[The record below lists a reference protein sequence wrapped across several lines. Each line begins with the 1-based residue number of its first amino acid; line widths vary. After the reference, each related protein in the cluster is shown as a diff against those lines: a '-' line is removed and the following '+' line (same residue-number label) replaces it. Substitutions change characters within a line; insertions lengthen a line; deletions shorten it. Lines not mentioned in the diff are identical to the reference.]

1 MVIWLGGDSNPFVS
15 LRQAR
20 WPSCNSQAGMQAVF
34 IQYVQ
39 IHQRASSLLPNAYRR
54 DASRLVLPRRQEW
67 LLAQFH
73 CSSMLYGVI
82 EVCNSI
88 GILIWTICAARAS
101 THAAKANI
109 QSARSDDCARLS
121 NWFKRHTE
129 WFFILKSPLWRASAA
144 RLVGR
149 FGCAVLNAIRVVELN
164 TNELGVIYNLY
175 PYFDLAESAE
185 SAPLKK
191 RSRIFFPLFFSL
203 WSMIDMYQ

>member
-1 MVIWLGGDSNPFVS
+1 
-15 LRQAR
+15 
-20 WPSCNSQAGMQAVF
+20 MQSVF

-82 EVCNSI
+82 EVYNSI
-88 GILIWTICAARAS
+88 GVLIWTISAARAS
-101 THAAKANI
+101 THAAKVNN
-109 QSARSDDCARLS
+109 QSALSDDCARLS

-185 SAPLKK
+185 SAPLKNV
-191 RSRIFFPLFFSL
+191 PEFFSFVFFAVGRRYAT
-203 WSMIDMYQ
+203 DFFA